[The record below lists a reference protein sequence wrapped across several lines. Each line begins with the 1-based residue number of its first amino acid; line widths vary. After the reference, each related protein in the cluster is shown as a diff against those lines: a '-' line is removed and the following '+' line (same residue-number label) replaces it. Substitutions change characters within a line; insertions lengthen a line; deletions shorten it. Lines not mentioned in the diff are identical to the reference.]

1 MLGYRCGPCGVPIP
15 KTGKY
20 CVRPIYNLDGMS
32 RGAYIKIL
40 KKGDKSTPPGYFWCE
55 FFDGEHY
62 SVDYSNDKKNKQWK
76 QILTVIGKKHN
87 LYKFWLWKKINKQ
100 FILPYVQNT
109 WFDLVDT
116 INVEYIGDK
125 IIEIHL
131 RGNPDFYGH
140 NYSELTVVWKSDKK
154 RKLDKSWT
162 FIKSEEDL
170 GFDKRI
176 GFYGR

>member
-20 CVRPIYNLDGMS
+20 CIRPIYNLDGMS
-32 RGAYIKIL
+32 KGAVSRFL
-40 KKGDKSTPPGYFWCE
+40 KKGDESTPPGYFWCE
-55 FFDGEHY
+55 HFNGEHY
-62 SVDYSNDKKNKQWK
+62 SVDFTNDRKNKRWK
-76 QILTVIGKKHN
+76 QSLTVQGKKQNH
-87 LYKFWLWKKINKQ
+87 YKFLSWIKVQKRFQ
-100 FILPYVQNT
+100 LPYLNNT

-116 INVEYIGDK
+116 INVEYIGNK

-131 RGNPDFYGH
+131 RNNPDFQDH
-140 NYSELTVVWKSDKK
+140 NFSELRVVWQSDKK
-154 RKLDKSWT
+154 RKMGKGWT